1 MEVVVTG
8 KQDILTVII
17 CQGTLENLMP
27 VVLRF
32 VSIVTNHCFMGIQT
46 IRSS

>member
-8 KQDILTVII
+8 KQDILMVII

-32 VSIVTNHCFMGIQT
+32 ASIVTNYCFMGIQT
-46 IRSS
+46 IRSP